1 MEGKLLFDFE
11 AQDGNI
17 ERKVFE
23 NPIKIVTTTTLQE
36 VRKALD
42 EVQQAVNR
50 GYYAAGYVSYEAAP
64 AFDPAYLVAQ
74 HLQMPLLWFG
84 IYEKPIV
91 VDEACVQASFSM
103 GKWQGDTDK
112 KRYNKTIQHIKTAIA
127 AGETYQV
134 NYTMRL
140 YAGFFGDDL
149 AYYDHLRL
157 AQRAKYSA
165 YMDLGRFRIVS
176 LSPELFFQSKENQI
190 ITRPM
195 KGTIAR
201 AKQYEDDQKMAMIL
215 ATSEKDQAEN
225 VMIVDLIRN
234 DLAKIPGVKS
244 VHVPQIFS
252 IERFPTVYQMTSTIE
267 ANYAM
272 KPTLLQVFDALFPCG
287 SITGA
292 PKVSTM
298 KIIAQ
303 VEQNSRDVY
312 CGAIGYV
319 EPDGEATFNVAI
331 RTVWLDSMT
340 GKACYGVGGGI
351 TWDSTEEGE
360 YEEAMMKT
368 RFLHKESVEFSLLE
382 TLKWEDGQYF
392 LLDRHLHRMNQS
404 AMYFDFT
411 FDRSKVMQSLEDH
424 AQLYVGQTRRV
435 RLLLA
440 STGSCQVEST
450 SLLQTSMTQ
459 QDIALAK
466 TPIDQEDIFLYHK
479 TTHREVYAYHKEENP
494 EVYDILLWNEQG
506 QITEF
511 TTGNVVV
518 EIQGQKWTPSLACGL
533 LNGTY
538 REQLVEE
545 GILEEKILTIE
556 EVLRAT
562 KVWLINSVRG
572 FVPVRIREAG

>member
-1 MEGKLLFDFE
+1 MVGKLLFDFVAE
-11 AQDGNI
+11 DGNI

-42 EVQQAVNR
+42 EVQQAVDR

-74 HLQMPLLWFG
+74 HPQMPLLWFG

>member
-1 MEGKLLFDFE
+1 MVGKLLFDFVAE
-11 AQDGNI
+11 DGNI

-23 NPIKIVTTTTLQE
+23 NPIKIVTTTSLQE

-84 IYEKPIV
+84 IYEKPTV
-91 VDEACVQASFSM
+91 KEEVCAQASFKI
-103 GKWQGDTDK
+103 GKWQADTDR
-112 KRYNKTIQHIKTAIA
+112 KRYNKTIQSIKRAIA
-127 AGETYQV
+127 SGETYQV

-140 YAGFFGDDL
+140 YTDFYGDDL
-149 AYYDHLRL
+149 AYYEHLRL

-165 YMDLGRFRIVS
+165 YMDLGRFRILS
-176 LSPELFFQSKENQI
+176 LSPELFFQGKQNQI
-190 ITRPM
+190 STRPM

-215 ATSEKDQAEN
+215 STSEKDQAEN

-234 DLAKIPGVKS
+234 DLAKIPGVQT

-303 VEQNSRDVY
+303 VEQSSRDVY

-319 EPDGEATFNVAI
+319 EPEGETTFNVAI
-331 RTVWLDSMT
+331 RTIWLDSMS

-382 TLKWEDGQYF
+382 TLKWEDGQFF
-392 LLDRHLHRMNQS
+392 LLERHLHRMQQS
-404 AMYFDFT
+404 AMYFDFR
-411 FDRSKVMQSLEDH
+411 FDRSKIMQSLEEH
-424 AQLYVGQTRRV
+424 ANLYVGQTRRV

-440 STGSCQVEST
+440 SSGSCQVEST
-450 SLLQTSMTQ
+450 PLLQTSRTEQ
-459 QDIALAK
+459 VVALAK

-479 TTHREVYAYHKEENP
+479 TTHREVYAYHKKENP

-511 TTGNVVV
+511 TTGNIVV
-518 EIQGQKWTPSLACGL
+518 EISGQKWTPSRPCGL

-538 REQLVEE
+538 REQLVEQ
-545 GILEEKILTIE
+545 GILEEKIITIE
-556 EVLRAT
+556 EVLGAT
-562 KVWLINSVRG
+562 KVWLMNSVRG
-572 FVPVRIREAG
+572 FVPVRIC

>member
-1 MEGKLLFDFE
+1 MVGKLLFDFVAE
-11 AQDGNI
+11 DGNI

-42 EVQQAVNR
+42 EVQQAVDR

-74 HLQMPLLWFG
+74 HPQMPLLWFG

-91 VDEACVQASFSM
+91 VDEACVQASFRI